1 MVMGVYNAATKEKL
15 GRVIS
20 IENLATERNRLLK
33 AMSLALRE
41 LSKRSSYDEESRD
54 QAAFLVLALDAV
66 AESIE
71 RSVGPWEKRGYWL
84 KADRFR
90 MDWVWVEALRAKLRT
105 AVKAERLDE
114 IALSAAVLAD
124 KLKGIKVSEKHRLG
138 SPWRGSW
145 KRLESM

>member
-1 MVMGVYNAATKEKL
+1 M

-20 IENLATERNRLLK
+20 TENLVTERNRLLK

-41 LSKRSSYDEESRD
+41 MGKKTAYDEETRD
-54 QAAFLVLALDAV
+54 LAAFLVLALDAV

-90 MDWVWVEALRAKLRT
+90 MDWAWVEALRGKLRA
-105 AVKAERLDE
+105 AVKGERPDE
-114 IALSAAVLAD
+114 IAISAAVLAD
-124 KLKGIKVSEKHRLG
+124 KLKAVKVSEKHRLG
-138 SPWRGSW
+138 TPWHGAWR
-145 KRLESM
+145 RIESI